1 MRHTSVQVTNFLHI
15 LRSGA
20 FDESKPI
27 AMMSPFKWD
36 KLVQLAI
43 LHHLIPVFANGLQH
57 YQHDNSMN
65 MPEEQI
71 ETIRQ
76 RLKEISPKGF
86 SDLYVFSNIQ
96 LRSKRLNERLQK
108 IIHDEYASDEKSYET
123 MQIMAII
130 IVNIENILSGKS
142 YLKGIVD
149 LGRYL
154 RQKGQNVDFVK
165 LDQWL
170 FFTCMTSMANLQGN
184 LLIQGFGFN
193 KNEIPFVHHEDK
205 HSQSVLIRAI
215 RHDDLS
221 TLRVWDFHPSK
232 SGFIVSSP
240 KSAIKSIRHCLSYRR
255 YAPRETMATLT
266 NGLVNGLAE
275 IEE

>member
-1 MRHTSVQVTNFLHI
+1 MIQVVRDTWDHQTLGEI
-15 LRSGA
+15 LEGRVYLP
-20 FDESKPI
+20 D
-27 AMMSPFKWD
+27 D
-36 KLVQLAI
+36 V
-43 LHHLIPVFANGLQH
+43 
-57 YQHDNSMN
+57 
-65 MPEEQI
+65 
-71 ETIRQ
+71 
-76 RLKEISPKGF
+76 
-86 SDLYVFSNIQ
+86 
-96 LRSKRLNERLQK
+96 LNEMLAERVTGRENTPLSSLRLTC
-108 IIHDEYASDEKSYET
+108 HENG
-123 MQIMAII
+123 IMDIDAMT
-130 IVNIENILSGKS
+130 K
-142 YLKGIVD
+142 KGD
-149 LGRYL
+149 
-154 RQKGQNVDFVK
+154 KVDFVK

-170 FFTCMTSMANLQGN
+170 SFTCMTSMANLQGN